1 MFFQRNHAPPFLLPK
16 SVCYAASWH
25 TLFVSEDDP
34 VHSAEPR
41 MNKTLLNVK
50 APETLYGLRE
60 LLSIKK
66 LIERLI
72 NTFSAPQTC
81 QAE

>member
-1 MFFQRNHAPPFLLPK
+1 
-16 SVCYAASWH
+16 
-25 TLFVSEDDP
+25 
-34 VHSAEPR
+34 

-66 LIERLI
+66 AHRAFDKYF
-72 NTFSAPQTC
+72 FSASNVSG
-81 QAE
+81 